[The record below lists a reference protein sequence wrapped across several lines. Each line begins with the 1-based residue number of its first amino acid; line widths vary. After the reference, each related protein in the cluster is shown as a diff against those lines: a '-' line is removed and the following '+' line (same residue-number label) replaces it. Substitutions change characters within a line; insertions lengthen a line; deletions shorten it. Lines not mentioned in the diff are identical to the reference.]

1 MSLNLDAMP
10 VIRDVLFAITKRLE
24 GTLKELSLRYCMELE
39 GKDLIDLLKL
49 STPEDEDEQETAFPM
64 NLEKLHVSQ
73 SCTFLRFLIDLIR
86 FYHSDCQADAM

>member
-10 VIRDVLFAITKRLE
+10 VTRDVLFAITKRLE
-24 GTLKELSLRYCMELE
+24 GTLKELSLRYCMKLE

-49 STPEDEDEQETAFPM
+49 STPEDEQETAFPM

-73 SCTFLRFLIDLIR
+73 SCTSSFFDISYTLLSFRV
-86 FYHSDCQADAM
+86 SG